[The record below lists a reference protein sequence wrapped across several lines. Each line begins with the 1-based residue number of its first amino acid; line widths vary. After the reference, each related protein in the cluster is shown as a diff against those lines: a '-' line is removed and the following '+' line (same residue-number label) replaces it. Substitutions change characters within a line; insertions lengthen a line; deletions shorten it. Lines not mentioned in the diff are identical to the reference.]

1 MNYQNLFQFAFND
14 KQVNI
19 KILSVAFYTINNL
32 EVLYRLL
39 FDIVLTLF
47 DVSFREEFK
56 VSRLDFAIDIKYNF
70 DFIGELL
77 KKDKHREIA

>member
-47 DVSFREEFK
+47 DVSFREE
-56 VSRLDFAIDIKYNF
+56 S
-70 DFIGELL
+70 L
-77 KKDKHREIA
+77 KFQD